1 MEGSCARANVDH
13 LSGTVKMPA
22 NPLNCFTR
30 IVAVVFAM
38 LAFRAAGATT
48 NAFGIERRI
57 PFTTSR
63 LIGSPD
69 PPLPYRAKRAFPK
82 LDFKHPLYITH
93 VPGTERML
101 VVEQSQRIIAFTNR
115 ADATVTNVFCFI
127 RDHETYSVIFHPGYA
142 TNRFAYVFANGP
154 QSSSHK
160 TNKIFRYVIDRE
172 LLNCDDASRQL
183 IIDWESNGHNGGD
196 MAFGPD
202 GMLYVSSG
210 DGTSDSDRDLT
221 GQDITDLTSGVIRID
236 VEHPTAEH
244 AYSIPKDNP
253 FLSIPDARG
262 ELWAYGFR
270 NPWRMHFDPEGR
282 LWVGDIGQDLWE
294 MIIIVQRGA
303 NYGWSVTEGG
313 HPFQL
318 NRKRGPTPL
327 SAPTIEHPHSEARS
341 ITGGI
346 TYRGRKLPALRGAYV
361 YGDYGTGRIWGA
373 RYRNDR
379 IDWNELIADTPH
391 QMLGFGEDARG
402 EMFYADY
409 AGAIYELE
417 PSPPAAN
424 TNEFPRR
431 LSDTGLFVSVR
442 DHKVQPGLIP
452 YSVNAPYWSDGA
464 YVERFIALPGDSRM
478 EFNERETWKFPENA
492 ALVQSLAL
500 EMERGN
506 PKSRRWIETRVML
519 FEQNEWTG
527 YTYQWNDEQ
536 TEAVLIAGGEE
547 REFSIKDAGV
557 PDGRREQTWY
567 FPTRVECLT
576 CHSRQAGFALGLNSW
591 QINRNHDYSGIVAN
605 QIRTLAHIGALKGI
619 KDEESTNKM
628 ARWPRL
634 ANPYDTSAELTNR
647 VRAYLAANCSH
658 CHSEAGGGNSAME
671 LTAKT
676 KLENMRIVDVNP
688 QHDTFRLPDARVIA
702 PGHPERSV
710 MFWRLTHRGFGQ
722 MPPLSVRMVDEEAV
736 RLFETWIRSMK
747 EN

>member
-1 MEGSCARANVDH
+1 M
-13 LSGTVKMPA
+13 
-22 NPLNCFTR
+22 NCFAR
-30 IVAVVFAM
+30 IVVVVSTL
-38 LAFRAAGATT
+38 LAFGAEAATT
-48 NAFGIERRI
+48 NAFGIEKRI
-57 PFTTSR
+57 PFITSR

-69 PPLPYRAKRAFPK
+69 PPLPYRAKRTFPK
-82 LDFKHPLYITH
+82 LEFKHPLYITH
-93 VPGTERML
+93 LPETELMV
-101 VVEQSQRIIAFTNR
+101 VVEQSQRILAFTNF
-115 ADATVTNVFCFI
+115 AEATTTNVFCFI
-127 RDHETYSVIFHPGYA
+127 RDHETYSVIFHPGY
-142 TNRFAYVFANGP
+142 TSNRFAYVFANGP
-154 QSSSHK
+154 QSSGHK
-160 TNKIFRYVIDRE
+160 TNKIFRFVVDRE
-172 LLNCDDASRQL
+172 SLNCDDSSRQL
-183 IIDWESNGHNGGD
+183 IMDWESNGHNGGD

-221 GQDITDLTSGVIRID
+221 GQDITDLTSGIIRID
-236 VEHPTAEH
+236 VERPTAERG
-244 AYSIPKDNP
+244 YSIPKDNP
-253 FLSIPDARG
+253 FLSIPNARG

-270 NPWRMHFDPEGR
+270 NPWRVHFDPEGR

-294 MIIIVQRGA
+294 MIIIVQRGG

-327 SAPTIEHPHSEARS
+327 SAPAIEHPHSEARS

-346 TYRGRKLPALRGAYV
+346 TYRGNKLPALRGAYV

-373 RYRNDR
+373 RYRDGR

-391 QMLGFGEDARG
+391 QMLGFGEDAHG

-431 LSDTGLFVSVR
+431 LSDTGLFASVK

-464 YVERFIALPGDSRM
+464 YMERFIVLPGDSRM
-478 EFNERETWKFPENA
+478 EFNERETWKFPEGA
-492 ALVQSLAL
+492 VLVQSLAL
-500 EMERGN
+500 EMERRN
-506 PKSRRWIETRVML
+506 PKSRRWVETRVML
-519 FEQNEWTG
+519 FEQNEWAG

-547 REFSIKDAGV
+547 REFSIKDAGA
-557 PDGRREQTWY
+557 PGSRGEQTWY

-576 CHSRQAGFALGLNSW
+576 CHSRQAGFALGLNTW
-591 QINRNHDYSGIVAN
+591 QMNRDHDYSGVIAN
-605 QIRTLAHIGALKGI
+605 QLRTLAHIGVLKGM
-619 KDEESTNKM
+619 KDDESTNRM
-628 ARWPRL
+628 ARLPRL
-634 ANPYDTSAELTNR
+634 ANPYDASADLTNR

-676 KLENMRIVDVNP
+676 KLENMRIIDVQP
-688 QHDTFRLPDARVIA
+688 QHDTFQLSDPRIIA

-710 MFWRLTHRGFGQ
+710 MLWRLTHRGFGQ
-722 MPPLSVRMVDEEAV
+722 MPPLAIRTVDDEAV
-736 RLFETWIRSMK
+736 RLFEAWIRSVK